1 MYTAPVKKIAANP
14 MRARSCTQISVY
26 PPPPDQDRFEHNI
39 EQVTIN
45 IIITIKSIM
54 AMTTISLQRHTK
66 ERLDDYKMGNMT
78 YDELLNIFMEK
89 VTIEDISDE
98 HIKEHYKRLNTF
110 SGVTKEEFIKR
121 IRT

>member
-1 MYTAPVKKIAANP
+1 
-14 MRARSCTQISVY
+14 
-26 PPPPDQDRFEHNI
+26 
-39 EQVTIN
+39 
-45 IIITIKSIM
+45 M

-98 HIKEHYKRLNTF
+98 HIKEHYERLNTF
-110 SGVTKEEFIKR
+110 RGVTKEEFKKR
-121 IRT
+121 MRT